1 MHREKICEIASA
13 QNGLQGIV
21 FGRVDYAG
29 SLRLPLNMVDDN
41 GITSAC
47 MNVAKKCKSNNLDF
61 VVGGGVSSHAINAL
75 NMIKSEFLSRF
86 ETRKV
91 IFNATS
97 LANKNLKDGLIKAV
111 HFELLWLLN
120 KRDFYSV
127 ITKEDDKRIEML
139 DSRWKILKK

>member
-1 MHREKICEIASA
+1 
-13 QNGLQGIV
+13 
-21 FGRVDYAG
+21 
-29 SLRLPLNMVDDN
+29 MVDDN
-41 GITSAC
+41 DITSAC